1 MISEPISHEAG
12 DGYLIPVASTAPVQ
26 TAVPIQ
32 WLGDTPIIP
41 STFVSNRKGTQHKN
55 ERATIRKYSPHM
67 AATPMGAPKETT
79 VRSEECAHKTPNLSL
94 PLKRSTKPQTIF
106 LLTEEQALFLCSLG
120 RNSEQIVQFKIE
132 LVLAFAEERRRKAR
146 TMPAIDVARLV
157 EYEQRL
163 SDLERQLD
171 QYRTNQ
177 QQAAQLLL
185 NVDRSSEAVPEE
197 TMRMKI
203 QRIVNG
209 YCQAK
214 GQMQSFV
221 WSHVYEMLYTRY
233 RVRIQAYK
241 KGKRETLLSVAERI
255 GQLSN
260 VYAIV
265 SSELHY

>member
-1 MISEPISHEAG
+1 MISERINHESS
-12 DGYLIPVASTAPVQ
+12 DGYLIPVASA
-26 TAVPIQ
+26 APIQ
-32 WLGDTPIIP
+32 AAIPIHWLGDTPAVD
-41 STFVSNRKGTQHKN
+41 SRVLAEGFDNRHKN
-55 ERATIRKYSPHM
+55 VLALTRKYQPLIESRLGPIIKK
-67 AATPMGAPKETT
+67 TLVQRE
-79 VRSEECAHKTPNLSL
+79 SAHNAPNLSL
-94 PLKRSTKPQTIF
+94 PVKRSTKPQTIF
-106 LLTEEQALFLCSLG
+106 LLTEEQALFLGALC
-120 RNSEQIVQFKIE
+120 RNSERVVSFKMTLIT
-132 LVLAFAEERRRKAR
+132 AFAQARRQRAPA
-146 TMPAIDVARLV
+146 MPAIDVARLV

-171 QYRTNQ
+171 QYRANQ

-197 TMRMKI
+197 TMRIKI

-221 WSHVYEMLYTRY
+221 WSHVYEILYTRY

-265 SSELHY
+265 SSELRY